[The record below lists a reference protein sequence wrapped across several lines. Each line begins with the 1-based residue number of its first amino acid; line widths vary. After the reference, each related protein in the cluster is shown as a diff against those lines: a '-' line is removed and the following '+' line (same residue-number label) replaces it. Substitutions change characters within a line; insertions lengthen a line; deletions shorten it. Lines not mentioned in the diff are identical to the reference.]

1 MKCWCFLVEEGWFP
15 SEVFNFGQIC
25 GCWRAC
31 LRGLANLVVTP
42 LCVVTGFVDIFPVV
56 FTWLVEIFSGV
67 VPTCLGFFGRVW
79 SWVFVDFF
87 LPVLLQRGLLRSLK
101 NFFLVLLRGLWVLE
115 TFSSWYCYGVCRFF
129 FWCCYNVSC
138 QGVGEMVLGV
148 VTTCFGSNWC
158 QEYHTCC
165 LLEQGFRSPSW
176 HSVKGPLEAGL
187 YWFCSGRSDCLLIV
201 LLKSWSPM
209 SALWDVLS
217 LC

>member
-1 MKCWCFLVEEGWFP
+1 M
-15 SEVFNFGQIC
+15 
-25 GCWRAC
+25 
-31 LRGLANLVVTP
+31 
-42 LCVVTGFVDIFPVV
+42 
-56 FTWLVEIFSGV
+56 
-67 VPTCLGFFGRVW
+67 

-101 NFFLVLLRGLWVLE
+101 NFFSGVVTWFVAFGDIFLLVLLRCLYNFL
-115 TFSSWYCYGVCRFF
+115 
-129 FWCCYNVSC
+129 WCCYNVSC

-201 LLKSWSPM
+201 LLKS
-209 SALWDVLS
+209 
-217 LC
+217 